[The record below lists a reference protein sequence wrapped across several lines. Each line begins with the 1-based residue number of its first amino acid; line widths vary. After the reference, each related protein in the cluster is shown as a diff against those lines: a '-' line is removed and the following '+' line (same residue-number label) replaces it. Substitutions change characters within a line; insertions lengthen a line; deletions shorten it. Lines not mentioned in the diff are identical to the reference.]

1 MKLLIV
7 LIACVFAL
15 NTASIAQNYDR
26 FPSYSFQISAIEW
39 ELTIEPTLDGFT
51 AKATYHLR
59 SNRNGVQSI
68 AFAQRDLLI
77 ESVKLGNDE
86 LPFTMSQDSVRIT
99 LRNPINRG
107 SDFKISVDYSAYPT
121 FGFFIDP
128 SVLIW
133 TSGLHG
139 VVSGLLPVIDHPRVR
154 FRLDATITHHSAIQ
168 VITNGGYVS
177 RTVLNTSDARTT
189 FRSRS
194 PISASSMRLA
204 FGMMQSIEARVGSI
218 PVRMYV
224 GDNTRITDS
233 GRALLSMAT
242 SEIQRMSSQLKSPF
256 PYEGMNILVVP
267 SSYGETWG
275 DGAGVAVLF
284 DELGDLENQIRVAIA
299 SQWMR
304 HALQSTEPELRYAMA
319 SYTRQ
324 LAQTVRPSL
333 DLVVTALSGL
343 DISTDLE
350 SILMHAGSGYSV
362 DAYPQ
367 LDLEPIAQHIPGL
380 IWMHD
385 LEEIRFTSGWA
396 VNSLPPLPS
405 FRGRD
410 QNDSQT
416 ASKGGFSLRFDRTE
430 NPEVIS
436 LTIDPFGQPA
446 QGEYVMN
453 LQEVYLNDTFSQ
465 TIRFRESGGEVKL
478 EVDTGLLNIIPSLS
492 EGLLAR
498 VEKPLGFWLHQY
510 RNSIQRFDKIE
521 AARALGAYAGN
532 QDLGMLIRELE
543 RNEQD
548 PTIRASLTLGM
559 LESGVIE
566 MTPSTVIALLEV
578 ANEDSRM
585 AIFEMVDRQSNS
597 VLDVDYLLAMVSKQ
611 STTSGERRLIARM
624 LSKLMSSDEFANFV
638 QAESKKP
645 EGRELL
651 SVLLRAYF
659 EDGSMD
665 AGIDMADVLIGREHP
680 FAVRHDA
687 LMLLDRH
694 DTSQQR
700 WAARLPRLA
709 SDQDPRIRVMAL
721 ERVMKLD
728 DQQVSI
734 LIQDRSAKE
743 ADPRVLARI
752 RMIRR

>member
-1 MKLLIV
+1 MRFFISLIF
-7 LIACVFAL
+7 CVFAL
-15 NTASIAQNYDR
+15 ISSGFAQSYDR
-26 FPSYSFQISAIEW
+26 FPSYSFQIAAIEW

-59 SNRNGVQSI
+59 SNRDGVQSI

-77 ESVKLGNDE
+77 ESVKQGDDE
-86 LPFTMSQDSVRIT
+86 LPYTLTQDSMRIT

-107 SDFKISVDYSAYPT
+107 SDFKISVEYGAYPT
-121 FGFFIDP
+121 YGFFIDS

-139 VVSGLLPVIDHPRVR
+139 VVSGLLPIIDHPRVR
-154 FRLDATITHHSAIQ
+154 YRFDATITHPTAIQ

-177 RTVLNTSDARTT
+177 RTVLNTSEARTT
-189 FRSRS
+189 FRSRT

-204 FGMMQSIEARVGSI
+204 FGMLQSIEARVGSI

-224 GDNTRITDS
+224 GDNTRVTDS

-275 DGAGVAVLF
+275 DGAGFAVLF
-284 DELGDLENQIRVAIA
+284 DELGDLENQIKVAIA

-304 HALQSTEPELRYAMA
+304 HALQSTDPELRFTMA

-324 LAQTVRPSL
+324 LAQTDNPNL
-333 DLVVTALSGL
+333 DPIVTALSGL
-343 DISTDLE
+343 DSSTDLE

-362 DAYPQ
+362 DSYPQ
-367 LDLEPIAQHIPGL
+367 LDLEVIARRIPGL
-380 IWMHD
+380 IWKHD
-385 LEEIRFTSGWA
+385 IEEIRFSSGWA
-396 VNSLPPLPS
+396 VNPLPQLPT
-405 FRGRD
+405 FRVRD
-410 QNDSQT
+410 HNDTQA
-416 ASKGGFSLRFDRTE
+416 ASMGGFILRFDRTE
-430 NPEVIS
+430 NPELIS
-436 LTIDPFGQPA
+436 LTIDPFGQLA

-453 LQEVYLNDTFSQ
+453 LNEVYLNDTFSQ
-465 TIRFRESGGEVKL
+465 TIRFSESGGEVTL

-492 EGLLAR
+492 EELLVR
-498 VEKPLGFWLHQY
+498 VEKPLGYWLHQY
-510 RNSIQRFDKIE
+510 RNSIDRSNKID
-521 AARALGAYAGN
+521 AARALGSFAGD
-532 QDLGMLIRELE
+532 QDLGLLIRELE
-543 RNEQD
+543 RNELD
-548 PTIRASLTLGM
+548 PTVRASLTLGM
-559 LESGVIE
+559 MESGVIE
-566 MTPSTVIALLEV
+566 MTSSTVIGLMDEADVEARIAVL
-578 ANEDSRM
+578 
-585 AIFEMVDRQSNS
+585 EMVDQRSDS
-597 VLDVDYLLAMVSKQ
+597 ILEADYLLSMFAKQ
-611 STTSGERRLIARM
+611 STTSGERRLITRL
-624 LSKLMSSDEFANFV
+624 LSKSMSSDEFANFV

-659 EDGSMD
+659 EEGSMD

-680 FAVRHDA
+680 FAVRRDA
-687 LMLLDRH
+687 LMMLDRY

-721 ERVMKLD
+721 ERVVKLD
-728 DQQVSI
+728 AQLIDI
-734 LIQDRSAKE
+734 LIQDRGAKE
-743 ADPRVLARI
+743 ADPRVQARI